1 MHEIRVSLKERDSLI
16 GDFMDDR
23 NIIIGV
29 DILPQSSSV
38 KSPPKFAAC
47 ILENGVVR
55 EKYTSITKYRLVKL
69 IKELNADIL
78 AIDNIYELTPSTQ
91 ALVAFLERL
100 PPTTKLI
107 QVTGSPH
114 PSHGMEPLNRVANRY
129 GIPLSGKSPLEEAEV
144 SARLAAKN
152 VGYIASPFL
161 EETEIY
167 VTRARSL
174 GPGGWSQDRY
184 HRRINALIQSAAKEI
199 QERLEKSELDF
210 DIAIKDSAYGLERA
224 IFTVYAS
231 RDKLNGIIKQS
242 KAADVQIKI
251 QHVKR
256 KRIEFIPLGSTDVPV
271 QPAITKAKKL
281 IVGVDPGV
289 TVGIAILD
297 FRGQVLLI
305 ESSKGLSRGD
315 VVRRISEYGTATI
328 IATDVT
334 TVPAYVQ
341 TLSTKF
347 NAKTHTARK
356 TLTVSEKKEMI
367 RTFNEAHVTKPSNSH
382 ERDALVAALNAFYS
396 YKNVFDRIDANV
408 KKRDV
413 GIPISSTFID
423 NVKALV
429 VREDLPIKDAIDR
442 LLKEDK
448 EEPIVEE
455 EIEKP
460 LTPEQMET
468 KISEL
473 RSKIRLQ
480 EEKLDRIST
489 QNELYASKILELE
502 TIIDDL
508 QERIKLL
515 QSEERIELKKLR
527 EIQFRDEEIGR
538 FRKQE
543 IDFKNEISQLRSKFS
558 DLKRLKLIETRGYAI
573 PLRIIEI
580 FSVEGINKAK
590 EEFGIKKGDVCLL
603 LDPSGGSKST
613 ADILI
618 SFEIKAIIT
627 DCEKMSHIAEA
638 RFLEYETPLIERN
651 ELKTLKNVD
660 EFAIVDKNELDE
672 KLLEWEKRYNQLLKE
687 KTQDMLKKIIKEY
700 RKQKLDEM
708 NGVIQDD
715 SAGQ

>member
-1 MHEIRVSLKERDSLI
+1 MEDER
-16 GDFMDDR
+16 
-23 NIIIGV
+23 IIIGI

-38 KSPPKFAAC
+38 KSPPKFSA
-47 ILENGVVR
+47 VVLQNDNIVDR
-55 EKYTSITKYRLVKL
+55 KTAITKYRLVKL

-78 AIDNIYELTPSTQ
+78 AIDNIYELAPTSE
-91 ALVAFLERL
+91 ALVSFLARL
-100 PPTTKLI
+100 PPTMKLI

-129 GIPLSGKSPLEEAEV
+129 GIPISGKGNAIEEAEV

-152 VGYIASPFL
+152 VGYIASPFE

-174 GPGGWSQDRY
+174 GSGGWSQDRY
-184 HRRINALIQSAAKEI
+184 HRRISALIQNAAKEI
-199 QERLEKSELDF
+199 RDRLESASLDF
-210 DIAIKDSAYGLERA
+210 DITIKDSAYGLDRA
-224 IFTVYAS
+224 IFTVYTS
-231 RDKLNGIIKQS
+231 QDKLYGIIK
-242 KAADVQIKI
+242 KTKGPDIQIKI
-251 QHVKR
+251 NPVKR
-256 KRIEFIPLGSTDVPV
+256 KRIEFIPSLGSTNLPV
-271 QPAITKAKKL
+271 QATVTKMKKL
-281 IVGVDPGV
+281 IVGIDPGV

-297 FRGQVLLI
+297 LRGGVILLD
-305 ESSKGLSRGD
+305 SAKGLSRGD
-315 VVRRISEYGTATI
+315 VVRKISEYGTATI

-334 TVPAYVQ
+334 SVPAFIQ

-347 NAKTHTARK
+347 NSRIHSATKVM
-356 TLTVSEKKEMI
+356 TVSDKNAMI
-367 RTFNEAHVTKPSNSH
+367 RTFNNTNGTKPSNSH
-382 ERDALVAALNAFYS
+382 ERDALVAALNAYS
-396 YKNVFDRIDANV
+396 SHKNVFDRIEAAI
-408 KKRDV
+408 KKLDV
-413 GIPISSTFID
+413 RIPISRSFID
-423 NVKALV
+423 NVKTLV
-429 VREDLPIKDAIDR
+429 VQEDIPIKDAIDR
-442 LLKEDK
+442 LVQEEK
-448 EEPIVEE
+448 EETIIEE
-455 EIEKP
+455 AIEVT
-460 LTPEQMET
+460 LTTEQMEA
-468 KISEL
+468 KITES
-473 RSKIRLQ
+473 RAKIKLQ
-480 EEKLDRIST
+480 EEQLDNLRT
-489 QNELYASKILELE
+489 QNELYSSKISELE
-502 TIIDDL
+502 TIIKDF
-508 QERIKLL
+508 QEKIKLL
-515 QSEERIELKKLR
+515 QSEERTELKKLR

-538 FRKQE
+538 LRKQE

-627 DCEKMSHIAEA
+627 DCKKMSHIAEA
-638 RFLEYETPLIERN
+638 RFLEFEIPLIERN

>member
-1 MHEIRVSLKERDSLI
+1 MEDER
-16 GDFMDDR
+16 
-23 NIIIGV
+23 IIIGI

-38 KSPPKFAAC
+38 KSPPKFSA
-47 ILENGVVR
+47 VVLQNDNIVDR
-55 EKYTSITKYRLVKL
+55 KTAITKYRLVKL

-78 AIDNIYELTPSTQ
+78 AIDNIYELAPTSE
-91 ALVAFLERL
+91 ALVSFLARL
-100 PPTTKLI
+100 PPTMKLI

-129 GIPLSGKSPLEEAEV
+129 GIPISGKGNAIEEAEV

-152 VGYIASPFL
+152 VGYIASPFE

-174 GPGGWSQDRY
+174 GSGGWSQDRY
-184 HRRINALIQSAAKEI
+184 HRRISALIQNAAKEI
-199 QERLEKSELDF
+199 RDRLESASLDF
-210 DIAIKDSAYGLERA
+210 DITIKDSAYGLDRA
-224 IFTVYAS
+224 IFTVYTS
-231 RDKLNGIIKQS
+231 QDKLYGIIK
-242 KAADVQIKI
+242 KTKGPDIQIKI
-251 QHVKR
+251 NPVKR
-256 KRIEFIPLGSTDVPV
+256 KRIEFIPSLGGTNFPV
-271 QPAITKAKKL
+271 QATVTKMKKL
-281 IVGVDPGV
+281 IVGIDPGV

-297 FRGQVLLI
+297 LRGGVILLD
-305 ESSKGLSRGD
+305 SAKGLSRGD
-315 VVRRISEYGTATI
+315 VVRKISEYGTATI

-334 TVPAYVQ
+334 SVPAFIQ

-347 NAKTHTARK
+347 NSRIHSATKVM
-356 TLTVSEKKEMI
+356 TVSDKNAMI
-367 RTFNEAHVTKPSNSH
+367 RTFNNTNGTKPSNSH
-382 ERDALVAALNAFYS
+382 ERDALVAALNAYS
-396 YKNVFDRIDANV
+396 SHKNVFDRIEAAI
-408 KKRDV
+408 KKLDV
-413 GIPISSTFID
+413 RIPISRSFID

-429 VREDLPIKDAIDR
+429 VQEDIPIKDAIDR
-442 LLKEDK
+442 LVQEEK
-448 EEPIVEE
+448 EETIIEE
-455 EIEKP
+455 AIEVT
-460 LTPEQMET
+460 LTTEQMEA
-468 KISEL
+468 KISES
-473 RSKIRLQ
+473 RAKIKLQ
-480 EEKLDRIST
+480 EEQLDNLRT
-489 QNELYASKILELE
+489 QNELYSSKISELE
-502 TIIDDL
+502 TIIKDF
-508 QERIKLL
+508 QEKIKLL
-515 QSEERIELKKLR
+515 QSEERTELKKLR

-538 FRKQE
+538 LRKQE

-627 DCEKMSHIAEA
+627 DCKKMSHIAEA
-638 RFLEYETPLIERN
+638 RFLEYEIPLIERN

-708 NGVIQDD
+708 NDIIQDD
-715 SAGQ
+715 STGQ

>member
-47 ILENGVVR
+47 ILENGVIR

-69 IKELNADIL
+69 ITELNADIL
-78 AIDNIYELTPSTQ
+78 AIDNIYELAPTTQ

-129 GIPLSGKSPLEEAEV
+129 GIPLSGKGNPLEEAEV

-184 HRRINALIQSAAKEI
+184 HRRISALIQGAAKEI
-199 QERLEKSELDF
+199 QDRLEKSELDF

-271 QPAITKAKKL
+271 QPTITKAKKL

-305 ESSKGLSRGD
+305 DSSKGLSRGD

-334 TVPAYVQ
+334 TVPAYIQ
-341 TLSTKF
+341 ALSTKF
-347 NAKTHTARK
+347 NAKIHAAQK

-367 RTFNEAHVTKPSNSH
+367 RTFTEAHVTKPSNSH

-408 KKRDV
+408 KKLDV
-413 GIPISSTFID
+413 RIPISSAFID

-429 VREDLPIKDAIDR
+429 VREDLTIKDAIDR

-502 TIIDDL
+502 AIIEDL
-508 QERIKLL
+508 QERIKSL
-515 QSEERIELKKLR
+515 QSEERAELKKLR
-527 EIQFRDEEIGR
+527 EIQLRDEEIGR
-538 FRKQE
+538 LRKIEFDQ
-543 IDFKNEISQLRSKFS
+543 KNEISKLRSKFS
-558 DLKRLKLIETRGYAI
+558 DLKRLKLLETRGTTV
-573 PLRIIEI
+573 PLRIIET
-580 FSVEGINKAK
+580 FSTEGINKAK
-590 EEFGIKKGDVCLL
+590 EEFGIKKGDTCLL
-603 LDPSGGSKST
+603 LNPSGGSKST
-613 ADILI
+613 ADLLI
-618 SFEIKAIIT
+618 SFDIKAIIT
-627 DCEKMSHIAEA
+627 DVEKMSHIAKT
-638 RFLEYETPLIERN
+638 RFMECETPLIEKSP
-651 ELKTLKNVD
+651 LKTLKSVD
-660 EFAIVDKNELDE
+660 EFAIIDKNELEE
-672 KLLEWEKRYNQLLKE
+672 KLAEWKKMYDQIVKE
-687 KTQDMLKKIIKEY
+687 KTQDMLQKMIREY
-700 RKQKLDEM
+700 RKQKLEEKNDVFPE
-708 NGVIQDD
+708 D
-715 SAGQ
+715 SGQ

>member
-1 MHEIRVSLKERDSLI
+1 MEDER
-16 GDFMDDR
+16 
-23 NIIIGV
+23 IIIGI

-38 KSPPKFAAC
+38 KSPPKFSA
-47 ILENGVVR
+47 VVLQNDNIVDR
-55 EKYTSITKYRLVKL
+55 KTAITKYRLVKL

-78 AIDNIYELTPSTQ
+78 AIDNIYELAPTSE
-91 ALVAFLERL
+91 ALVSFLARL
-100 PPTTKLI
+100 PPTMKLI

-129 GIPLSGKSPLEEAEV
+129 GIPISGKGNAIEEAEV

-152 VGYIASPFL
+152 VGYIASPFE

-174 GPGGWSQDRY
+174 GSGGWSQDRY
-184 HRRINALIQSAAKEI
+184 HRRISALIQNAAKEI
-199 QERLEKSELDF
+199 RDRLESASLDF
-210 DIAIKDSAYGLERA
+210 DITIKDSAYGLDRA
-224 IFTVYAS
+224 IFTVYTS
-231 RDKLNGIIKQS
+231 QDKLYGIIK
-242 KAADVQIKI
+242 KTKGPDIQIKI
-251 QHVKR
+251 NPVKR
-256 KRIEFIPLGSTDVPV
+256 KRIEFIPSLGGTNFPV
-271 QPAITKAKKL
+271 QATVTKMKKL
-281 IVGVDPGV
+281 IVGIDPGV

-297 FRGQVLLI
+297 LRGGVILLD
-305 ESSKGLSRGD
+305 SAKGLSRGD
-315 VVRRISEYGTATI
+315 VVRKISEYGTATI

-334 TVPAYVQ
+334 SVPAFIQ

-347 NAKTHTARK
+347 NSRIHSATKVM
-356 TLTVSEKKEMI
+356 TVSDKNAMI
-367 RTFNEAHVTKPSNSH
+367 RTFNNTNGTKPSNSH
-382 ERDALVAALNAFYS
+382 ERDALVAALNAYS
-396 YKNVFDRIDANV
+396 SHKNVFDRIEAAI
-408 KKRDV
+408 KKLDV
-413 GIPISSTFID
+413 RIPISRSFID

-429 VREDLPIKDAIDR
+429 VQEDIPIKDAIDR
-442 LLKEDK
+442 LVQEEK
-448 EEPIVEE
+448 EETIIEE
-455 EIEKP
+455 AIEVT
-460 LTPEQMET
+460 LTTEQMEA
-468 KISEL
+468 KISES
-473 RSKIRLQ
+473 RAKIKLQ
-480 EEKLDRIST
+480 EEQLDNLRT
-489 QNELYASKILELE
+489 QNELYSSKISELE
-502 TIIDDL
+502 TIIKDF
-508 QERIKLL
+508 QEKIKLL
-515 QSEERIELKKLR
+515 QSEERTELKKLR

-538 FRKQE
+538 LRKQE

-558 DLKRLKLIETRGYAI
+558 DLKRLKLIKTRGYAI

-627 DCEKMSHIAEA
+627 DCKKMSHIAEA
-638 RFLEYETPLIERN
+638 RFLEYEIPLIERN

-708 NGVIQDD
+708 NDIIQDD
-715 SAGQ
+715 STGQ

>member
-1 MHEIRVSLKERDSLI
+1 MEDER
-16 GDFMDDR
+16 
-23 NIIIGV
+23 IIIGI

-38 KSPPKFAAC
+38 KSPPKFSA
-47 ILENGVVR
+47 VVLQNDNIVDR
-55 EKYTSITKYRLVKL
+55 KTAITKYRLVKL

-78 AIDNIYELTPSTQ
+78 AIDNIYELAPTSE
-91 ALVAFLERL
+91 ALVSFLARL
-100 PPTTKLI
+100 PPTMKLI

-129 GIPLSGKSPLEEAEV
+129 GIPISGKGNAIEEAEV

-152 VGYIASPFL
+152 VGYIASPFE

-174 GPGGWSQDRY
+174 GSGGWSQDRY
-184 HRRINALIQSAAKEI
+184 HRRINALIQNAAKEI
-199 QERLEKSELDF
+199 RDRLESASLDF
-210 DIAIKDSAYGLERA
+210 DITIKDSAYGLDRA
-224 IFTVYAS
+224 IFTVYTS
-231 RDKLNGIIKQS
+231 QDKLYGIIK
-242 KAADVQIKI
+242 KTKGPDIQIKI
-251 QHVKR
+251 NPVKR
-256 KRIEFIPLGSTDVPV
+256 KRIEFIPSLGSTNLPV
-271 QPAITKAKKL
+271 QATVTKMKKL
-281 IVGVDPGV
+281 IVGIDPGV

-297 FRGQVLLI
+297 LRGGVILLD
-305 ESSKGLSRGD
+305 SAKGLSRGD
-315 VVRRISEYGTATI
+315 VVRKISEYGTATI

-334 TVPAYVQ
+334 SVPAFIQ

-347 NAKTHTARK
+347 NSRIHSATKVM
-356 TLTVSEKKEMI
+356 TVSDKNAMI
-367 RTFNEAHVTKPSNSH
+367 RTFNNTNGTKPSNSH
-382 ERDALVAALNAFYS
+382 ERDALVAALNAYS
-396 YKNVFDRIDANV
+396 SHKNVFDRIEAAI
-408 KKRDV
+408 KKLDV
-413 GIPISSTFID
+413 RIPISRSFID

-429 VREDLPIKDAIDR
+429 VQEDIPIKDAIDR
-442 LLKEDK
+442 LVQEEK
-448 EEPIVEE
+448 EETIIEE
-455 EIEKP
+455 AIEVT
-460 LTPEQMET
+460 LTTEQMEA
-468 KISEL
+468 KISES
-473 RSKIRLQ
+473 RAKIKLQ
-480 EEKLDRIST
+480 EEQLDNLRT
-489 QNELYASKILELE
+489 QNELYSSKISELE
-502 TIIDDL
+502 TIIKDF
-508 QERIKLL
+508 QEKIKLL
-515 QSEERIELKKLR
+515 QSEERTELKKLR

-538 FRKQE
+538 LRKQE

-627 DCEKMSHIAEA
+627 DCKKMSHIAEA
-638 RFLEYETPLIERN
+638 RFLEYEIPLIERN